1 LKLSVTRLTAKA
13 FSNSIGNK
21 TLLFRERGV
30 FIQHR
35 SLAERSAT
43 SERTRDLEAI
53 DRDQRREVAMTDIKR
68 STDEPSIAC
77 SSASELRRILKEN
90 RAGRRK
96 GIYSVCSAN
105 RLVLEAAFA
114 QAAQDKSPLLIEATC
129 NQVNQE
135 GGYTG
140 FTPLQFRD
148 FVHTIAKELGFPLQ
162 RLILGGDHLGPN
174 PWRSQPTA
182 IAMEKAGAMVTAYA
196 EAGFGKIHLDAS
208 MACADDPPALTSVE
222 IAERAARLCE
232 AAEAATQGVADKP
245 VYVIGTEV
253 PTPGGAQEQMHIAV
267 TTTMSLKETLDVHR
281 EAFTRRNLF
290 SAWERVIAVVVQPGV
305 EFNDESV
312 ADYIPERASA
322 LSTYILEKER
332 VVYEAHSTDYQ
343 TTDSLRQLASDH
355 FGILKVGPE
364 LTFAMREAVFA
375 LGRIEEEWIDESKRS
390 EIRRVIERAMIEN
403 PEYWKSYYRGDE
415 VQMKVARAFSFSDR
429 IRYYWPNSEVDASLT
444 RLIQNLSKLPPPLPL
459 IAQYLPRQAEAIR
472 AGLVKNDPNAIIR
485 HKIQES
491 LARYS
496 SACGL
501 QGD

>member
-1 LKLSVTRLTAKA
+1 
-13 FSNSIGNK
+13 
-21 TLLFRERGV
+21 
-30 FIQHR
+30 
-35 SLAERSAT
+35 
-43 SERTRDLEAI
+43 
-53 DRDQRREVAMTDIKR
+53 MTDIKGG
-68 STDEPSIAC
+68 TDGSGITH
-77 SSASELRRILKEN
+77 SSANELCRILTEN
-90 RAGRRK
+90 RAGKRK

-114 QAAQDKSPLLIEATC
+114 QAAHDKSPLLIEATC

-140 FTPLQFRD
+140 LTPARFRD
-148 FVHTIAKELGFPLQ
+148 YVHSIAKELNFPLQ

-174 PWRSQPTA
+174 PWRSQPAA
-182 IAMEKAGAMVTAYA
+182 IAMDKACAMVSAYAKAG
-196 EAGFGKIHLDAS
+196 FCKIHLDAS
-208 MACADDPPALTSVE
+208 MACADDPRLLTNAE

-232 AAEAATQGVADKP
+232 AAEAASQSSAEKL

-253 PTPGGAQEQMHIAV
+253 PTPGGAQEAMHIAV
-267 TTTMSLKETLDVHR
+267 TTTESLQETMEVHR
-281 EAFTRRNLF
+281 EAFTRRGLF

-305 EFNDESV
+305 EFNDEAV
-312 ADYIPERASA
+312 ADYIPEKASA
-322 LSTYILEKER
+322 LSKYILEKER

-390 EIRRVIERAMIEN
+390 EIRDVIERAMVEN
-403 PEYWKSYYRGDE
+403 PEYWKPYYRGDE
-415 VQMKVARAFSFSDR
+415 VQTKVARAFSFSDR
-429 IRYYWPNSEVDASLT
+429 IRYYWPNFDVSASLS
-444 RLIQNLSKLPPPLPL
+444 RLIQNLSGSPAPLPL

-472 AGLVKNDPNAIIR
+472 AGIVKNDPNAIIR

-501 QGD
+501 QLDGHSD